1 MEEGISR
8 SSFFRSAINFAHGA
22 SQTQK
27 QKETDLLT
35 FAIDVYKAIEIFIM
49 ILSKSFLMMFL
60 VSALA
65 TVDVHGQAF
74 PNIGTHAV
82 PTESPIDPADPTDA
96 PTPAPLLTNEEF
108 RSYIDG
114 DWEVWYDDATEAD
127 HTCSCEPGPEGSD
140 ENRFRISCYGEE

>member
-1 MEEGISR
+1 
-8 SSFFRSAINFAHGA
+8 
-22 SQTQK
+22 
-27 QKETDLLT
+27 
-35 FAIDVYKAIEIFIM
+35 
-49 ILSKSFLMMFL
+49 MFL

-74 PNIGTHAV
+74 PNIGTHEV
-82 PTESPIDPADPTDA
+82 PTESPMDPADPTDA
-96 PTPAPLLTNEEF
+96 PTPAPLLTNEDF

-114 DWEVWYDDATEAD
+114 DWEDWYDDATEAD